1 MATEIDSAGI
11 EKNTSDD
18 VPKGTLAAVK
28 GFLADHGNAAQVVI
42 QPIGRAGTRLT
53 MVGADGVLG
62 DQVVATQ
69 AIAKAVVDEFDELT
83 EAEWDRE
90 LVSSVNPAPGH
101 YEKMAGWVARQ
112 KKFPKARNQAIV

>member
-1 MATEIDSAGI
+1 MATETDSAGTEKI
-11 EKNTSDD
+11 ESSDI
-18 VPKGTLAAVK
+18 PKGTLAAVK
-28 GFLADHGNAAQVVI
+28 SFLADHGNSANVVI
-42 QPIGRAGTRLT
+42 QPVGRCGTRLT

-62 DQVVATQ
+62 DQVVASHAVAR
-69 AIAKAVVDEFDELT
+69 AIVDGLDELT

-90 LVSSVNPAPGH
+90 LVSSVNPARGH

>member
-1 MATEIDSAGI
+1 MATEIDSADSERTELG
-11 EKNTSDD
+11 D
-18 VPKGTLAAVK
+18 VPKSTLAAVK
-28 GFLADHGNAAQVVI
+28 SFLADHGNSAQVVI
-42 QPIGRAGTRLT
+42 QPVGRAGTRLT

-62 DQVVATQ
+62 DQVVPSNAVAR
-69 AIAKAVVDEFDELT
+69 AIVDGLDELT

-101 YEKMAGWVARQ
+101 YEKMAGWVAGQ